1 MNLILVP
8 GFWLGAWSWV
18 RITPALEAAGH
29 HVNAIT
35 RPGLDSVDTDRS
47 DITMASTI
55 AALVEVIDQA
65 DGDVVLIGHSGG
77 GNVVYGAADQRPD
90 RVARIIY
97 VDSGPMTEGT
107 PVNANLP
114 GDGVE
119 VPLPAW
125 ELFREEGAKE
135 LDDLTDDMLDEFRS
149 RAVPEPLGVARDGLP
164 LSNPARWE
172 IPATMIMTT
181 FSKAEI
187 EEAVKNG
194 HPYFAELP
202 RVKDLT
208 IVELPTGHWPQFS
221 KPDELAQA
229 ILDALSS

>member
-8 GFWLGAWSWV
+8 GFWLGAWSWDRV
-18 RITPALEAAGH
+18 TPALEAAGH
-29 HVNAIT
+29 TVNPIT
-35 RPGLDSVDTDRS
+35 RPGLDSVDTDRTG
-47 DITMASTI
+47 IGMASTI
-55 AALVEVIDQA
+55 AALVEIIDQT
-65 DGDVVLIGHSGG
+65 DGDVVLVGHSGG

-107 PVNANLP
+107 PVNPHLP

-119 VPLPAW
+119 VPLPPW
-125 ELFREEGAKE
+125 DVFREDGAKE
-135 LDDLTDDMLDEFRS
+135 LDDLSDEMLDDFRA
-149 RAVPEPLGVARDGLP
+149 RAIPEPFGVARDGLP
-164 LSNPARWE
+164 LGNPARWE
-172 IPATMIMTT
+172 IPSTMITTT

-187 EEAVKNG
+187 EEAVKND
-194 HPYFAELP
+194 HPYFAEVP
-202 RVKDLT
+202 RIKDLT

-229 ILDALSS
+229 ILDALGS